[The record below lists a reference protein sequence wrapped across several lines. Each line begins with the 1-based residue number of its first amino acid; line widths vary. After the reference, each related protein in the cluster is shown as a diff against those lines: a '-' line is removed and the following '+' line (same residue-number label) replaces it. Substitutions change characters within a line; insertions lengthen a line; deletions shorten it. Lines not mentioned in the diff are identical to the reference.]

1 MLKKQ
6 ISVIEILK
14 IFYKF
19 PKIASL
25 KPNKLKCEIAG
36 IGALTG
42 VRVVLCSMQC
52 INLNDQIVKILE
64 KIQAWRRK
72 KCNNHTANIKKY
84 GE

>member
-36 IGALTG
+36 IGALRG
-42 VRVVLCSMQC
+42 VKVVLCSMQC
-52 INLNDQIVKILE
+52 INLNDQILE
-64 KIQAWRRK
+64 KIKAWRRK
-72 KCNNHTANIKKY
+72 KCNNHAANIKKY